1 MQVIIALVVVFFVF
15 KIPCDGPVL
24 LFILLC
30 LLQGEDHDDQDA
42 DDDHDDDD
50 DDDDD
55 EEEEEDDDE
64 DDGNEI
70 LLHQGALLS
79 NWGVYEWPDQLQ
91 GGEFDILTCFKKGL
105 TNCKGVGSTYCDN

>member
-30 LLQGEDHDDQDA
+30 LLQGEAHGDDI
-42 DDDHDDDD
+42 DDDDDED

-55 EEEEEDDDE
+55 EEEEEE
-64 DDGNEI
+64 DDI
-70 LLHQGALLS
+70 LVAGMPAHWIS
-79 NWGVYEWPDQLQ
+79 P
-91 GGEFDILTCFKKGL
+91 
-105 TNCKGVGSTYCDN
+105 S